1 MLQKFWYHS
10 HPPPAGTSAAIL
22 HPVNV
27 EKSSDFAP
35 VNKRRRCEEVPR
47 DAQGRPVFPIKL
59 GPSLQ
64 VYDLGKI
71 VWNRPNF
78 HSEKYIWY
86 ISQF

>member
-1 MLQKFWYHS
+1 VGFCTG
-10 HPPPAGTSAAIL
+10 PPMPITHQVLS
-22 HPVNV
+22 
-27 EKSSDFAP
+27 EKPTEFAP

-78 HSEKYIWY
+78 HSEKYIW
-86 ISQF
+86 